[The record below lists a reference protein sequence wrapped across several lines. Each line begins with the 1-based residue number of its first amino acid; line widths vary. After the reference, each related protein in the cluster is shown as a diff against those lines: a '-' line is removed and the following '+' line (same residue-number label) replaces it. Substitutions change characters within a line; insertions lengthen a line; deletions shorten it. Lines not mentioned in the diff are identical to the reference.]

1 MFLISI
7 KSDVF
12 MDGVNLFGL
21 PVDDMER
28 AKKFF
33 SEIFGWGFMA
43 TGMDGNHHFATT
55 VPTDDNGLPTEPGG
69 INGGLIERGSY
80 KQQIASIFI
89 KVDSIDSTID
99 KVKTNGGKLILSK
112 VPISNFA
119 YLAQIEDTEGNLI
132 SLWEDKT

>member
-1 MFLISI
+1 
-7 KSDVF
+7 
-12 MDGVNLFGL
+12 MDGVNLFNL

-28 AKKFF
+28 AKNFF
-33 SEIFGWGFMA
+33 NKTFGWNFMA

-69 INGGLIERGSY
+69 INGGLLERGSY
-80 KQQIASIFI
+80 KQQVTSIFI
-89 KVDSIDSTID
+89 NVDSIDNTLD
-99 KVKTNGGKLILSK
+99 KVKTNGGKIILAK
-112 VPISNFA
+112 VPIADFA